1 MKVIVGDVFIP
12 KISAYCQDCLWV
24 DRPTLSPSY
33 TNLLRRTKAHVAKT
47 GHSAVVDRLFRNN
60 VDPA

>member
-1 MKVIVGDVFIP
+1 MKVVVGEVFIL

-24 DRPTLSPSY
+24 DRPTRSPSY
-33 TNLLRRTKAHVAKT
+33 GNILRRTKAHVAKT
-47 GHSAVVDRLFRNN
+47 GHSAVVDRLFRDT